1 MKTLRKLSNR
11 KLDELQ
17 KRLEKK
23 PIERRWRQV
32 YLMWRI
38 MNERLRRIGL

>member
-17 KRLEKK
+17 KRLDRK
-23 PIERRWRQV
+23 PIERRRRQV

-38 MNERLRRIGL
+38 LNERLRRAGL